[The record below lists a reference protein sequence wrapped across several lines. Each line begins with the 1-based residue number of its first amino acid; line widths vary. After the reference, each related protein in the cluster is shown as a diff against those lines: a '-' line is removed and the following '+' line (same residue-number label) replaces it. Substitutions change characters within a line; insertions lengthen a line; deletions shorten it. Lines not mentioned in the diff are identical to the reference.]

1 MRARWNSRSLPLA
14 AMYVVL
20 VGCGAEPPPPV
31 AKPTPPPPAPSPTVV
46 QKPPAPESQVPPPGA
61 PKPLKPAA
69 ITTFTSKAGVKTI
82 AIASHDIPVVHCRIV
97 VRAGNAAAAAV
108 VPENKRAG
116 LANLLAE
123 WLKEG
128 GAGRFAPR
136 ELAERVDALG
146 GDLSVE
152 VGPDRAVFGLAVTRD
167 KLDAALEVLGAVVS
181 KPRFDAGEFK
191 KLKERELD
199 RVRQAQKGS
208 GSWMARS
215 AMYRELYGKGHP
227 YADFDANDES
237 LDAITAQ
244 DAKTFY
250 QKLYVAPNAMIVVA
264 GDFDQ
269 AALTGSID
277 KYVSLPNKPAP
288 ALEWPKPASAGATR
302 VVLARKPGSKQA
314 DILVG
319 MLTMERS
326 NPRWPEL
333 ALAVQALGGGMS
345 ARLFTD
351 VREKR
356 SLAYSTSAVSRE
368 LAHGASVV
376 ALYAGTQT
384 PLAPKSVIALLEHLD
399 WISGP
404 KQPIDANELAI
415 AKTSLETGFL
425 FRLETIGAV
434 GALAIDKEIL
444 GLPGTDV
451 YDYVAKYR
459 ETLRAAPLD
468 AVRTVAT
475 ESLTGKGAIISVAG
489 DPALAASLRR
499 FGPVRVVDP
508 EKAFATV
515 EELGQ
520 DPNAPV
526 DVPLA
531 K

>member
-1 MRARWNSRSLPLA
+1 VIVRFSIPSLTLGA
-14 AMYVVL
+14 GFVL
-20 VGCGAEPPPPV
+20 VACGGTQT
-31 AKPTPPPPAPSPTVV
+31 PTPTPTPTPTATTTVATAKAPPKVSEIPA
-46 QKPPAPESQVPPPGA
+46 PGA

-69 ITTFTSKAGVKTI
+69 ITNFATKSGVKGI
-82 AIASHDIPVVHCRIV
+82 AIASPDIPVVHCRIL

-116 LANLLAE
+116 LANLVAE

-136 ELAERVDALG
+136 ELADRVDALG
-146 GDLSVE
+146 SDLHAE
-152 VGPDRAVFGLAVTRD
+152 VGPDRVVFGLSVTRD
-167 KLDAALEVLGAVVS
+167 KLDEALEVLGAIVS

-191 KLKERELD
+191 KLKDRELD
-199 RVRQAQKGS
+199 RVRQSQKGS

-237 LDAITAQ
+237 LDAITPK
-244 DAKTFY
+244 DAKDFY
-250 QKLYVAPNAMIVVA
+250 QKLYVAPNVMVVVA

-269 AALTGSID
+269 AALTASIE
-277 KYVSLPNKPAP
+277 KHVTVANKPAP
-288 ALEWPKPASAGATR
+288 VVEWKTPAAAGATR
-302 VVLARKPGSKQA
+302 VVLARKPESKQA

-319 MLTMERS
+319 MLAMPRS
-326 NPRWPEL
+326 DARWPEL

-356 SLAYSTSAVSRE
+356 SLAYSTSAMSRE
-368 LAHGASVV
+368 LAHGESVV

-384 PLAPKSVIALLEHLD
+384 PLAPKSVTALLEHLA

-404 KQPIDANELAI
+404 KPVDAGELAI

-459 ETLRAAPLD
+459 EALRAAPLD
-468 AVRTVAT
+468 SVRTVAT
-475 ESLTGKGAIISVAG
+475 ASLAGKGAVIAVAG
-489 DPALAASLRR
+489 DASLAAALRR

-515 EELGQ
+515 EELAH
-520 DPNAPV
+520 DPNASL

>member
-1 MRARWNSRSLPLA
+1 MRARWLSRSLSLS
-14 AMYVVL
+14 VVML
-20 VGCGAEPPPPV
+20 SGCGGTPATPV
-31 AKPTPPPPAPSPTVV
+31 VTPTPAPPASTS
-46 QKPPAPESQVPPPGA
+46 APIASASAAPKSEIPGPGA
-61 PKPLKPAA
+61 PKPLKPAELGSF
-69 ITTFTSKAGVKTI
+69 TTKGGVKTI
-82 AIASHDIPVVHCRIV
+82 TIASHDIPVVHCRIV
-97 VRAGNAAAAAV
+97 VRAGNASAAAA

-116 LANLLAE
+116 LANLVAE

-146 GDLSVE
+146 SDLSVE
-152 VGPDRAVFGLAVTRD
+152 VGPDRAVFGLSVTKD

-181 KPRFDAGEFK
+181 KPRFDAAEFK
-191 KLKERELD
+191 KLKDRELD
-199 RVRQAQKGS
+199 RVHQSQKGS

-237 LDAITAQ
+237 LTAITAQ

-250 QKLYVAPNAMIVVA
+250 QKLYVAPNVQVVVA
-264 GDFDQ
+264 GDFDKE
-269 AALTGSID
+269 ALTASIE
-277 KYVSLPNKPAP
+277 KWVSVPNKPAP
-288 ALEWPKPASAGATR
+288 TIDWPTPAAAGATR
-302 VVLARKPGSKQA
+302 VVLAKKPGSKQA
-314 DILVG
+314 DILIG
-319 MLTMERS
+319 MLAMPRS
-326 NPRWPEL
+326 DARWPEL
-333 ALAVQALGGGMS
+333 SLAVHALGGGMS

-368 LAHGASVV
+368 LAHGSSVI

-384 PLAPKSVIALLEHLD
+384 PLAPKSVTALLEHLQ
-399 WISGP
+399 WITGP
-404 KQPIDANELAI
+404 KPIDKNELAI
-415 AKTSLETGFL
+415 AQTSLETGFL

-434 GALAIDKEIL
+434 GGLVIDKEIL
-444 GLPGTDV
+444 GLPGSDV

-459 ETLRAAPLD
+459 EALRAAPLD
-468 AVRTVAT
+468 RVRTVAT
-475 ESLTGKGAIISVAG
+475 ESLAGKGAIISVAG

-520 DPNAPV
+520 DPNAPLE
-526 DVPLA
+526 VPLA